1 MINDIDDTQ
10 APLIEHLIELRRR
23 LIYAVVG
30 LLCACLLGFL
40 VAEPVYNFLIAPLET
55 TYESWRIN
63 ALEELA
69 QEQPDLSPEER
80 EEQVPDFELV
90 NLNVIEPFITKL
102 KLSLAIG
109 FAISFPLVA
118 GQIYAFVAPGL
129 YRHEKKAFLPFLA
142 ATPVLF
148 VAGAGLVY
156 YVVMPL
162 AWRFLLDVGQGFGSV
177 LQQTMSSYLSI
188 VIQMI
193 LAFGISFQLPV
204 LLVLLGKV
212 GIVSSDGLRSFRK
225 YAIVGIFAF
234 AAVVTPPDFI
244 SQVVLGVP
252 MLALYELSV
261 FGVRL
266 VERRREEETT
276 DTDDGEAATG
286 GDDAPPPEGP
296 KPSPDPQPT
305 GGAAAQPAS
314 KPEGAFDELDPF
326 EAPLPPETSPKAKAK
341 QQKPPATAASGLKE
355 RASSAYKRTP
365 KKKKPKRKK

>member
-1 MINDIDDTQ
+1 MISDIDDTQ
-10 APLIEHLIELRRR
+10 APLIEHLVELRRR

-30 LLCACLLGFL
+30 LLFACLLGFL
-40 VAEPVYNFLIAPLET
+40 VAEPVYNFLIAPLEN
-55 TYESWRIN
+55 TYESWRIS
-63 ALEELA
+63 AKADLLEDEPGLTEEEL
-69 QEQPDLSPEER
+69 DDR
-80 EEQVPDFELV
+80 VPDFELV

-129 YRHEKKAFLPFLA
+129 YRHEKRAFLPFLS

-148 VAGAGLVY
+148 IAGASLVY

-177 LQQTMSSYLSI
+177 LQQTMASYLSI

-212 GIVSSDGLRSFRK
+212 GIVSSSGLRSFRK

-234 AAVVTPPDFI
+234 AALVTPPDFI
-244 SQVVLGVP
+244 SQVVLGLP

-261 FGVRL
+261 FGVQL
-266 VERRREEETT
+266 VERKRAQEDSGDESDPEPDTEPDPEPDMPPPGPSPSQAETFDTPLKSETT
-276 DTDDGEAATG
+276 SVKPAQ
-286 GDDAPPPEGP
+286 APKETPPEP
-296 KPSPDPQPT
+296 PSD
-305 GGAAAQPAS
+305 
-314 KPEGAFDELDPF
+314 
-326 EAPLPPETSPKAKAK
+326 
-341 QQKPPATAASGLKE
+341 LKD
-355 RASSAYKRTP
+355 RMADAYKRKP
-365 KKKKPKRKK
+365 KKKKPKRKP